1 MNRDRQGL
9 IYDPAVSPLN
19 VAIVGLGNLGSH
31 AAVALARLGAS
42 SLELHDFDVIEE
54 HNLSSQSYNAADIG
68 KRKTEAVRQQ
78 IAAIDPSIPCSELA
92 RFASTTCPLI
102 VCGVDSLEARRE
114 IAELLISLNW
124 EGTILDGRMGG
135 EQIEL

>member
-54 HNLSSQSYNAADIG
+54 HNLSSQSYNAADVG
-68 KRKTEAVRQQ
+68 KRKTEAVREQV
-78 IAAIDPSIPCSELA
+78 AAIDPSITCNLFG
-92 RFASTTCPLI
+92 RFESTTCPLI

-114 IAELLISLNW
+114 IAGLLISSKW
-124 EGTILDGRMGG
+124 AGTIMDGRMG
-135 EQIEL
+135 